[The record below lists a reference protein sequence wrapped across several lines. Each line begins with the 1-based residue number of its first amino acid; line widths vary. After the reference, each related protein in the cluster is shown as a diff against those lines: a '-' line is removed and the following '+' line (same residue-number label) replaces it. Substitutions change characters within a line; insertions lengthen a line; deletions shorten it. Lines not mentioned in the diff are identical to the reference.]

1 MEIRFD
7 GKKALVT
14 GGARGLGLAI
24 AEMLAKNGAEVTVAD
39 VQDEVGKAACEAI
52 CAAGGKAAYVHTDV
66 SDMAQV
72 QQLYAAQE
80 RVDIAVH
87 CVAIMMP
94 EAWLEADHDRVQ
106 RLVNVNVMGTSNV
119 IQETLRKMI
128 PCKQGKVLILASIG
142 GKLPDR
148 TIPHYR
154 MSKAAVLSMT
164 MTAAN
169 EAAEHNINVNA
180 ICPGIIRTDMWE
192 KQLLPDRAERMGME
206 KEQAWDTIIGRIP
219 LKRPQAPE
227 DIANAAAFLCSDLAA
242 NITGQTLNVDGGSCM
257 QL

>member
-24 AEMLAKNGAEVTVAD
+24 AEMLAKNGADVTVAD
-39 VQDEVGKAACEAI
+39 VQDEAGKAACEAI
-52 CAAGGKAAYVHTDV
+52 CAAGGRASYVHTDV

-94 EAWLEADHDRVQ
+94 DAWLEADPEKVQ

-119 IQETLRKMI
+119 VQETLRKMI
-128 PCKQGKVLILASIG
+128 PYKQGKFLILASIG
-142 GKLPDR
+142 GKLPDQ

-164 MTAAN
+164 MTAART
-169 EAAEHNINVNA
+169 AAEHNINVNA

-192 KQLLPDRAERMGME
+192 KQLLPDRAQRMDLE
-206 KEQAWDTIIGRIP
+206 KEAAWDRIIGNIP
-219 LKRPQAPE
+219 MKRPQSPE

>member
-1 MEIRFD
+1 
-7 GKKALVT
+7 
-14 GGARGLGLAI
+14 
-24 AEMLAKNGAEVTVAD
+24 
-39 VQDEVGKAACEAI
+39 
-52 CAAGGKAAYVHTDV
+52 
-66 SDMAQV
+66 
-72 QQLYAAQE
+72 
-80 RVDIAVH
+80 VDIAVH

-94 EAWLEADHDRVQ
+94 EAWLDAPQDKVQ

-128 PCKQGKVLILASIG
+128 PCEQGKFLILASIG
-142 GKLPDR
+142 GKIAER

-164 MTAAN
+164 MTAAK

-192 KQLLPDRAERMGME
+192 KQLLPDRAERMGLE
-206 KEQAWDTIIGRIP
+206 KEDAWDRITGGIP
-219 LKRPQAPE
+219 LKRPQTPE
-227 DIANAAAFLCSDLAA
+227 DVANAAAFLCSDFAA
-242 NITGQTLNVDGGSCM
+242 NITGQALNVDGGMCM